1 MLYLIHVEEYMAHL
15 RGGIND
21 RVGWDHTSDPRYDGV
36 STVFIFFLGFFR
48 ADRRDDA
55 PRVSA
60 YDISH
65 MPRILFGVFGG
76 HTSFQW

>member
-36 STVFIFFLGFFR
+36 STVFNLLLGLLPGR
-48 ADRRDDA
+48 
-55 PRVSA
+55 S
-60 YDISH
+60 
-65 MPRILFGVFGG
+65 
-76 HTSFQW
+76 